1 MNTLDHIKRTTMK
14 TRLTLTVLV
23 LLFTIQAHAQFSFGI
38 KGGAAPVVAPNT
50 NYTIANRAVP
60 VDEFTFNI
68 SDIKNGFYAG
78 AFSQYDLD
86 ASFFLRAEAL
96 YNWYEID
103 YLINYTFESRFRS
116 SDEVTYT
123 EKVHRVDL
131 PLSLGARIGAFEV
144 VSGLV
149 PRFILKNENE
159 MASMEGYS
167 EEMKTL
173 QLGFHSGVGINIQHV
188 KIGMSY
194 QMDFQNYGAHIRF
207 RGESLDLQNRP
218 SRIIFTLGYE
228 F

>member
-1 MNTLDHIKRTTMK
+1 MK
-14 TRLTLTVLV
+14 TYLTLLV
-23 LLFTIQAHAQFSFGI
+23 LAILISIQANAQFSFGI

-68 SDIKNGFYAG
+68 SDVKNSFYLG
-78 AFSQYDLD
+78 GYTQYNLD
-86 ASFFLRAEAL
+86 ASFFLRGEAL

-103 YLINYTFESRFRS
+103 YLVNYTFESRFRS

-123 EKVHRVDL
+123 EEVHRIDL
-131 PLSLGARIGAFEV
+131 PLSLGARIGTFEV

-149 PRFILKNENE
+149 PRLIVKNENE
-159 MASMEGYS
+159 MESLSGYAD
-167 EEMKTL
+167 EMKTL
-173 QLGFHSGVGINIQHV
+173 QLGFHSGIGINIQQV
-188 KIGMSY
+188 TVGMTY

-218 SRIIFTLGYE
+218 SRIIFSLGYQ